1 MKVVIVGFTNYDK
14 LNNTLMKLIE
24 EKQFF
29 LFTILCG
36 GTGITYDETGS
47 RIKSLGEVWAEK
59 NGLPM
64 EFVYSG
70 SPETLLDKIAGS
82 ADYMIADLSSGNQF
96 IKRLV
101 MKMKSLGKHGT
112 VIQ

>member
-1 MKVVIVGFTNYDK
+1 MKVIIAGFDNYNK
-14 LNNTLMKLIE
+14 LNNTIMKLIE

-36 GTGITYDETGS
+36 GTGIDYDETGS

-64 EFVYSG
+64 EFVYSPD
-70 SPETLLDKIAGS
+70 PERLLDRIAGS
-82 ADYMIADLSSGNQF
+82 ADYVIADLSSDNQF
-96 IKRLV
+96 VKRLV

-112 VIQ
+112 VI